1 MTKIQEIS
9 WDRQVKNLQKMFEF
23 VLMNS
28 YLLIQPWSPWSGCR
42 SNKYLRSRLN
52 CGKVEEQIEKCE
64 KVSCN
69 PKASDLWSKCINDKQ
84 YRSSV
89 TCRCP
94 TCRPKYEK
102 ILEVKRCKT
111 QTFKQCEDDPRCS
124 REIIQIPWWV
134 ITFKTAK
141 SRRSIALN
149 YQRIY
154 CKPLVA
160 KILCPKT
167 CGHCK

>member
-1 MTKIQEIS
+1 MNDTFLHHS
-9 WDRQVKNLQKMFEF
+9 KNTVYYYLYMAMF
-23 VLMNS
+23 
-28 YLLIQPWSPWSGCR
+28 
-42 SNKYLRSRLN
+42 
-52 CGKVEEQIEKCE
+52 
-64 KVSCN
+64 
-69 PKASDLWSKCINDKQ
+69 
-84 YRSSV
+84 
-89 TCRCP
+89 
-94 TCRPKYEK
+94 RPKYEK
-102 ILEVKRCKT
+102 ILEEKRCKT
-111 QTFKQCEDDPRCS
+111 QTFKKCEDDPRCS